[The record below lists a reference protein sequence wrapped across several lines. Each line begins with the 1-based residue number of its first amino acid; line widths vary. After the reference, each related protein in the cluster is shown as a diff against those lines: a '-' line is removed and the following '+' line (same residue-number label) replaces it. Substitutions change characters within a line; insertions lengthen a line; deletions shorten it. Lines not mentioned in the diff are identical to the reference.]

1 MGRDYVCVART
12 AKMKTLF
19 ALCDCNNFYASC
31 ERVFNPVLKGKPVVV
46 LSNND
51 GCAVSCSKEAKA
63 LGFRVGTPIYQCEA
77 MVKSH
82 QVQICSSNYTLYA
95 DMSERIMK
103 ILSMF
108 VPDIEIYSIDEAF
121 LRLENIATSDMY
133 EYLKRIRKTVLQWTG
148 VPVSIGAAP
157 TKTLS
162 KLANRHAK
170 HQETDNTVLIDD
182 NHTIQNLL
190 KETKPEEI
198 WGIGPQYAKK
208 LMKHGI
214 NTAWDLCNMQDNW
227 IRSNMTVMGLRTVWE
242 LRGLSCTEMKTV
254 REDKKCIGVSRSFG
268 HPVDSLDDMGRAMS
282 AYMAIACE
290 KLRTQNSCATMVGV
304 YLGTNP
310 FKEKEPQYSNFLTAK
325 LPIPTADTGYLIHT
339 AQAVLKTIFRFGFRY
354 KKVGVFLFG
363 IIPETS
369 DTEHLFASPYHDSR
383 TQNLMKTLDT
393 VNQYWGK
400 DTLRY
405 ASCGNDPEW
414 AMRRERLSGRYTTSW
429 DELLEISV

>member
-1 MGRDYVCVART
+1 
-12 AKMKTLF
+12 MKTLF

-31 ERVFNPVLKGKPVVV
+31 ERAFNPDLKDKPVVV

-77 MVKSH
+77 MVKTH

-121 LRLENIATSDMY
+121 LRLENIATSDMH
-133 EYLKRIRKTVLQWTG
+133 EYLKRIRRTVLQWTG

-162 KLANRHAK
+162 KLANRYAK
-170 HQETDNTVLIDD
+170 HHSETEGVFLLEDQEAICT
-182 NHTIQNLL
+182 LL
-190 KETKPEEI
+190 NQVKPEEI

-214 NTAWDLCNMQDNW
+214 NTAWDLCNMPDSW

-254 REDKKCIGVSRSFG
+254 REDKKGIGVSRSFG
-268 HPVDSLDDMGRAMS
+268 HPVDSIDDMSRAMS

-290 KLRTQNSCATMVGV
+290 KLRAQNSCATMVGV

-325 LPIPTADTGYLIHT
+325 LPIPTADTGYLLHT
-339 AQAVLKTIFRFGFRY
+339 AQTILRVIFRHGYRY

-369 DTEHLFASPYHDSR
+369 QTEHLFASSYHGSR
-383 TQNLMKTLDT
+383 AQYLMET
-393 VNQYWGK
+393 VDKLNQQWGK

-414 AMRRERLSGRYTTSW
+414 AMRRERLSGKYTTSW